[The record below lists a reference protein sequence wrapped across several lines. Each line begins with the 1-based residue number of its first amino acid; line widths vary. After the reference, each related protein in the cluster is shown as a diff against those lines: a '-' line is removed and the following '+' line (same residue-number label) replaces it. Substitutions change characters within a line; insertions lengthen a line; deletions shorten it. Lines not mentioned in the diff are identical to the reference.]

1 MSFWLSPIILV
12 AAAPFI
18 GSFLGV
24 LIKRLPAGRPVA
36 IARSECPHCHRPL
49 GARDL
54 IPVVSWATTGG
65 RCRHCDARLGW
76 FYPAIE
82 IAALLVALWSLA
94 VLPGWLAWAGAVLG
108 WTLLALA
115 WIDAEHYLLPDALT
129 LPLIVAGLAVAW
141 LNDPGSF
148 VHHLIG
154 AVVGFAAFA
163 GLGWAYYS
171 LRRRRGIGGGDV
183 KLMAALGAWV
193 AWPGLPTIVIYA
205 ALSGLALVLWQAAR
219 GRRIELGH
227 RLPFG
232 PHLCLGGWLVWLYG
246 PLLPIMA
253 P

>member
-1 MSFWLSPIILV
+1 MSSWLSRVILLV
-12 AAAPFI
+12 AAPFI

-24 LIKRLPAGRPVA
+24 LIKRLPVGQPVVL
-36 IARSECPHCHRPL
+36 ARSACPHCHAALSP
-49 GARDL
+49 ADL
-54 IPVVSWATTGG
+54 IPVISWIAARG
-65 RCRHCDARLGW
+65 RCRHCRERLGW
-76 FYPAIE
+76 FYPAVE
-82 IAALLVALWSLA
+82 IAALLVALWSLL
-94 VLPGWLAWAGAVLG
+94 VLPDWLAWAGAGLG

-129 LPLIVAGLAVAW
+129 LPLGVAGLLVAW
-141 LNDPGSF
+141 LNDPASF
-148 VHHLIG
+148 IHHLIG
-154 AVVGFAAFA
+154 AAVGFVAFA
-163 GLGWAYYS
+163 VLGWLYHA

-205 ALSGLALVLWQAAR
+205 ALSGLALVLWQSAR

-246 PLLPIMA
+246 PLMPL
-253 P
+253 

>member
-1 MSFWLSPIILV
+1 MPPLLSSILLT
-12 AAAPFI
+12 AAAPFV

-24 LIKRLPAGRPVA
+24 LIRRLPAGQPVVV
-36 IARSECPHCHRPL
+36 ARSACAHCHATLAP
-49 GARDL
+49 RDL
-54 IPVVSWATTGG
+54 VPVGSWIATGG
-65 RCRHCDARLGW
+65 RCRHCGHRLGA
-76 FYPAIE
+76 FYPAVE

-94 VLPGWLAWAGAVLG
+94 VLPGWLAWAGAGLG

-115 WIDAEHYLLPDALT
+115 WIDWDHYLLPDALT
-129 LPLIVAGLAVAW
+129 LPLAAAGLLVAW
-141 LNDPGSF
+141 LNDAGSF
-148 VHHLIG
+148 FHHVIG
-154 AVVGFAAFA
+154 AAAGFAAFA
-163 GLGWAYYS
+163 ALGWAYYA